1 MTENTEALFLQSELH
16 EKIWG
21 GDHLKEFGYQLPS
34 DKIGEYWAISG
45 HRKGVSIVKNGEF
58 AGQSIAEL
66 WQNHREL
73 FDNQPGAV
81 FPLLT
86 KILDANDWLSVQ
98 VHPDDEYARLHEGP
112 NELGKTECWYIISA
126 EPGAEI
132 VYGHNAKTRKE
143 LAAMIEA
150 GEWDKLLRK
159 VPVKAGEFY
168 YVPSGTMHAIGA
180 GIMILETQQSSDTT
194 YRVYDFNRRDADGK
208 LRELHIQQSIDTLTI
223 PGDKLPLNQT
233 TTETFDGAKLTTLI
247 KSDFFDVYKWEISK
261 SHDFVKIAPYML
273 VSVLDGAGS
282 LNINHKTYALKKG
295 DHFILPAQIEG
306 WKLSGNLM
314 IIASNPK

>member
-1 MTENTEALFLQSELH
+1 MEKEPLFLKSELH

-21 GDHLKEFGYQLPS
+21 GDHLKEFGYDLPS

-45 HRKGVSIVKNGEF
+45 HRNGVSTVKNGEF
-58 AGQSIAEL
+58 AGQSVAEL

-73 FDNQPGAV
+73 FDNAQGDV

-98 VHPDDEYARLHEGP
+98 VHPDDDYARLHEGP
-112 NELGKTECWYIISA
+112 QELGKTECWYVISA
-126 EPGAEI
+126 KPGAEI
-132 VYGHNAKTRKE
+132 VYGHNARTRAE
-143 LAAMIEA
+143 LAEMISA

-159 VPVKAGEFY
+159 VPVKAGDFY

-194 YRVYDFNRRDADGK
+194 YRVYDFDRRDADGN

-223 PGDKLPLNQT
+223 PGDKLPSNQT
-233 TTETFDGAKLTTLI
+233 TTEKFDGVSITTLV
-247 KSDFFDVYKWEISK
+247 KSKFFDVYKWEISG
-261 SHDFVKIAPYML
+261 SHEFVKTGAYTL
-273 VSVLDGAGS
+273 VSVLDGSGKLIIDNS
-282 LNINHKTYALKKG
+282 DYPVQKG
-295 DHFILPAQIEG
+295 DHFILPSQIEK
-306 WKLSGNLM
+306 WTLSGDLM
-314 IIASNPK
+314 LIASNPE